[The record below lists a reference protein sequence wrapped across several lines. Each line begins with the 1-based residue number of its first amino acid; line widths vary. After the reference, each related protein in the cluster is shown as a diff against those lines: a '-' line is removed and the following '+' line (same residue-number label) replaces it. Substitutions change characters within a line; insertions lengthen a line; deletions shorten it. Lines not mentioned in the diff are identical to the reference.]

1 MIGRP
6 LLEVCAGAQWDV
18 ITLEGI
24 MAIIVRLGGAQT
36 TLEAADVVILDFGN
50 LAPCVQLLRII
61 RLRNRWTHAGGQV
74 L

>member
-6 LLEVCAGAQWDV
+6 LLEVCAGAQGDV
-18 ITLEGI
+18 I